1 MMPENGSM
9 RLMRKWQNFF
19 EQRMQAV
26 EDVIRYKQAHQ
37 MKVLDTSREQYVIEH
52 NTAFIQREEYRDSYI
67 EFISEM
73 MAISRKYQRS
83 IINRDLIGYSGTEG
97 AFSHIAAER
106 VFLDHRKKS
115 YASFEDVF
123 HAVTER
129 EWPMESFRL
138 KIHIL
143 VKWERYWIF

>member
-1 MMPENGSM
+1 MG
-9 RLMRKWQNFF
+9 LLDDARKRINAIDEEMAKLF

-97 AFSHIAAER
+97 AFPILLLSGCFWI
-106 VFLDHRKKS
+106 
-115 YASFEDVF
+115 
-123 HAVTER
+123 TER
-129 EWPMESFRL
+129 KAMPPL
-138 KIHIL
+138 KT
-143 VKWERYWIF
+143 YFMQ

>member
-1 MMPENGSM
+1 MS
-9 RLMRKWQNFF
+9 LLDDARKRINAIDEEMAKLF

-73 MAISRKYQRS
+73 MAISRNISDRS
-83 IINRDLIGYSGTEG
+83 LTGILSVIPGQKEHFPILLLSGC
-97 AFSHIAAER
+97 FWI
-106 VFLDHRKKS
+106 
-115 YASFEDVF
+115 
-123 HAVTER
+123 TER
-129 EWPMESFRL
+129 KAMPPL
-138 KIHIL
+138 KT
-143 VKWERYWIF
+143 YFMQ

>member
-1 MMPENGSM
+1 MAK
-9 RLMRKWQNFF
+9 LF

-73 MAISRKYQRS
+73 MAISRKYRDRS
-83 IINRDLIGYSGTEG
+83 STGILSVIPGQKEHFPILLLSG
-97 AFSHIAAER
+97 
-106 VFLDHRKKS
+106 VFGSPKEKLCL
-115 YASFEDVF
+115 A
-123 HAVTER
+123 
-129 EWPMESFRL
+129 L
-138 KIHIL
+138 KT
-143 VKWERYWIF
+143 YFMQ